1 MRKISEQ
8 AADALIFGYS
18 FNKSNTRVN
27 LVIGGT
33 RMYLHH
39 NLIAEKINSKIRIT
53 NDGWFTNVTKERLN
67 AIPNVSISQS
77 KGVWYLNGNPWDG
90 SWTQITE

>member
-27 LVIGGT
+27 LVVGGT
-33 RMYLHH
+33 RMYLHG

-67 AIPNVSISQS
+67 AIPNVSIQQVS
-77 KGVWYLNGNPWDG
+77 GNWLLNGNPWDG
-90 SWTQITE
+90 SWIEI